1 MSTTANISASLH
13 KSIRLGA
20 SALIATGSFALMTAN
35 PVQAA
40 CTGGASNLPGNT
52 YASLL
57 GGTYDIGNGFCF
69 TLNSYTG
76 FNPADTLSP
85 ISNGIGPTTSISS
98 TPTVANWTVAGS
110 PRSLNYTIFRFS
122 PYDKVIDRY
131 TALVG
136 SDVGTNFDDG
146 TLTIATNAGP
156 NIVSTMTN
164 NTASSVSH
172 NIPVPGLTSA
182 TFAAT
187 LNVTEGVSNQ
197 FSSSTRWT
205 SPLPTPGPLPLLG
218 AGAAFSFSR
227 KLRRRTKLSA

>member
-1 MSTTANISASLH
+1 MSTTASISASLH
-13 KSIRLGA
+13 KAIRLGA

-40 CTGGASNLPGNT
+40 CLGGGSNLPDNT
-52 YASLL
+52 FASLL

-69 TLNSYTG
+69 TLNSYEG
-76 FNPADTLSP
+76 FNGLDTLSP
-85 ISNGIGPTTSISS
+85 TSASLGPATTITS
-98 TPTVANWTVAGS
+98 TPTVANWGVAGS
-110 PRSLNYTIFRFS
+110 PRTLNYTISRFS
-122 PYDKVIDRY
+122 PYDKVITRY

-136 SDVGTNFDDG
+136 SDINNFDDG

-156 NIVSTMTN
+156 NIQSTMTN
-164 NTASSVSH
+164 NTSSSASH

-182 TFAAT
+182 TFTAT

>member
-1 MSTTANISASLH
+1 MSTTASISASLH
-13 KSIRLGA
+13 KAIRLGA

-40 CTGGASNLPGNT
+40 CTGGPSNLPANT
-52 YASLL
+52 FASLL

-69 TLNSYTG
+69 TLNSFTG
-76 FNPADTLSP
+76 FNGVDTLSP
-85 ISNGIGPTTSISS
+85 TSSVNGPATTITS
-98 TPTVANWTVAGS
+98 TPAGANWDVAGS
-110 PRSLNYTIFRFS
+110 PRTLNYTISRFS
-122 PYDKVIDRY
+122 PNDKVIQRY

-136 SDVGTNFDDG
+136 SDVNNIDDG

-156 NIVSTMTN
+156 NIQSIMTN
-164 NTASSVSH
+164 NAASSASY

-182 TFAAT
+182 TFTAT

-205 SPLPTPGPLPLLG
+205 NPVPTPGPLPLLG